1 MHSAA
6 DNLWQPRIT
15 LDLTTGQASGRCLL
29 SSSVIITLVCQ
40 SYVSRLGRNSDQKRA
55 GYYADGGYTKTF
67 TVKYGASAR
76 YLVSYEAAARRTSF
90 IQIN

>member
-1 MHSAA
+1 MHSAT

-15 LDLTTGQASGRCLL
+15 LDLTIGQAFLLCLV

-40 SYVSRLGRNSDQKRA
+40 STGRNYNQKRT
-55 GYYADGGYTKTF
+55 GYYADGRYTKTVA
-67 TVKYGASAR
+67 VKHGAAAR
-76 YLVSYEAAARRTSF
+76 YLVSYEAAAGRTNF